1 MKREPLDKS
10 LDLPLVTNKSQAV
23 IENRLTKEN
32 VTCAKIGWALKTVE
46 SNFFLC
52 SCESTNALFHEMF
65 PDSKIALSFSLSRTN
80 VLNFALGVIQR
91 GRGGVKTNAYNCVQ
105 GERGVQGC
113 LWTQHFFWTTKSQNF
128 SFFCTK
134 EAITLPFIMY
144 RKSVKW
150 P

>member
-46 SNFFLC
+46 SKFFLC
-52 SCESTNALFHEMF
+52 SCEGTNALFHEMF

-105 GERGVQGC
+105 GGFKVAYG
-113 LWTQHFFWTTKSQNF
+113 HNIFFGPQNLKTF
-128 SFFCTK
+128 LFFAQKKLLHCHLLCIEK
-134 EAITLPFIMY
+134 
-144 RKSVKW
+144 V
-150 P
+150 

>member
-46 SNFFLC
+46 SKFFLC
-52 SCESTNALFHEMF
+52 SCEGTNALFHEMF

-113 LWTQHFFWTTKSQNF
+113 LWTQHFFLDHKISKL
-128 SFFCTK
+128 FFFFAQKKLLHCHLLCIEK
-134 EAITLPFIMY
+134 
-144 RKSVKW
+144 V
-150 P
+150 

>member
-46 SNFFLC
+46 SKFFLC

-91 GRGGVKTNAYNCVQ
+91 GRGQDKCIQ
-105 GERGVQGC
+105 LCSRGKGGSR
-113 LWTQHFFWTTKSQNF
+113 LPMDTTFFLDHKISKL
-128 SFFCTK
+128 FFFLHK
-134 EAITLPFIMY
+134 RSYYIAIY
-144 RKSVKW
+144 YV
-150 P
+150 

>member
-46 SNFFLC
+46 SKFFLC

-113 LWTQHFFWTTKSQNF
+113 LWTHFFWTTKSQNF